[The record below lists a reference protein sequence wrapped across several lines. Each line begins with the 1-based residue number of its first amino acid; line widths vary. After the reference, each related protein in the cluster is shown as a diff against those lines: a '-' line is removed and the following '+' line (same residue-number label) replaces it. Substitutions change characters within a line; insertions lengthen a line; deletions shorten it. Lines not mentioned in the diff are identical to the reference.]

1 MDQVLRTPPPPVDVA
16 TAPAVA
22 AATFGIEADSAI
34 DLGSERDRA
43 FLLHGVGALGEVM
56 PIAVM
61 KVSNVAEHP
70 DVLDMEAAVAFHALM
85 VDPTLPVAQPYP
97 ARDGR

>member
-22 AATFGIEADSAI
+22 AATFGVEADSAI

-43 FLLHGVGALGEVM
+43 FLLHGVGTLG
-56 PIAVM
+56 
-61 KVSNVAEHP
+61 VARRRVNQGCGKLP
-70 DVLDMEAAVAFHALM
+70 D
-85 VDPTLPVAQPYP
+85 
-97 ARDGR
+97 